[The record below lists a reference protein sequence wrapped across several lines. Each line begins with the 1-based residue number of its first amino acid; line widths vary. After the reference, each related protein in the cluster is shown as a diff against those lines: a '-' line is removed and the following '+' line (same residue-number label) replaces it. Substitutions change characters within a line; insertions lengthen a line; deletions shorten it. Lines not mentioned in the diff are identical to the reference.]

1 MNPYKILDIDY
12 CATKREIIQA
22 AARAMRERKYSGREV
37 AVAQKE
43 LLNPITKAAH
53 DFLQFIDVKPLQEQL
68 VLTWPNDQDKR
79 TASEPSATPPEA
91 DEGACLSRLTVFD
104 EDS

>member
-1 MNPYKILDIDY
+1 MNPYKILNIDD
-12 CATKREIIQA
+12 CTSKREIIQA
-22 AARAMRERKYSGREV
+22 AARAMRERKFSGREV

-53 DFLQFIDVKPLQEQL
+53 DFLQFIDVKPLQEKL
-68 VLTWPNDQDKR
+68 VLTRPKDGGKQ
-79 TASEPSATPPEA
+79 TPSDALAPVKNERQ
-91 DEGACLSRLTVFD
+91 GLSRLTLFD